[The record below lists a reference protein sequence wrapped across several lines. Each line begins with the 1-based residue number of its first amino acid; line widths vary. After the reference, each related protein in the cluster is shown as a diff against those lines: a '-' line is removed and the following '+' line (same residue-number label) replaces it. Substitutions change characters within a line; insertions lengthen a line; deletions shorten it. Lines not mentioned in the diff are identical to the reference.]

1 MINAK
6 TFIVGDIHG
15 CLDMLK
21 RLMDKIAWS
30 QDKDTLIFL
39 GDYIDRGED
48 PKGVVN
54 YILDLTR
61 RSSRVGCLKGNHEAM
76 FLDFLS
82 GKNREMFLVNGGW
95 KTLESYGPRG
105 SQDDESSIPSD
116 HMAFFESL
124 KLYIEL
130 DEYYIV
136 HAGFKPDL
144 AIEKQT
150 EDDMLWI
157 RTTFI
162 YSDYDFGKK
171 VIFGHTPFNEPLIM
185 ENKIGLD
192 TGAVYGNRLTC
203 LELPEQKFHSVEAC
217 VS

>member
-39 GDYIDRGED
+39 GDYIDRGEN

-61 RSSRVGCLKGNHEAM
+61 RSSRVECLKGNHEAM

-95 KTLESYGPRG
+95 KTLESYGPYG
-105 SQDDESSIPSD
+105 SQDGESSIPSD

-144 AIEKQT
+144 VVEKQT

-157 RTTFI
+157 RTSFI

-171 VIFGHTPFNEPLIM
+171 VVFGHTPFNEPLIM

-203 LELPEQKFHSVEAC
+203 LELPEQRFHSVEA
-217 VS
+217 

>member
-1 MINAK
+1 MNNTK

-15 CLDMLK
+15 SLDMLK
-21 RLMDKIAWS
+21 RLMDKITWS
-30 QDKDTLIFL
+30 QEKDNRIFL
-39 GDYIDRGED
+39 GDYIDRGQD
-48 PKGVVN
+48 PKGVVD

-61 RSSRVGCLKGNHEAM
+61 HSSRIECLKGNHEAM

-95 KTLESYGPRG
+95 KTLESYGPYG
-105 SQDDESSIPSD
+105 PQDSESSIPSD
-116 HMAFFESL
+116 HMAFFEAL

-136 HAGFKPDL
+136 HAGFKPDV
-144 AIEKQT
+144 AIEEQT

-157 RTTFI
+157 RTPFI
-162 YSDYDFGKK
+162 YSDYDFGKR
-171 VIFGHTPFNEPLIM
+171 VIFGHTPFNEPLVM

-192 TGAVYGNRLTC
+192 TGAVYGNKLTC
-203 LELPEQKFHSVEAC
+203 LELPEQKFHSVEA
-217 VS
+217 